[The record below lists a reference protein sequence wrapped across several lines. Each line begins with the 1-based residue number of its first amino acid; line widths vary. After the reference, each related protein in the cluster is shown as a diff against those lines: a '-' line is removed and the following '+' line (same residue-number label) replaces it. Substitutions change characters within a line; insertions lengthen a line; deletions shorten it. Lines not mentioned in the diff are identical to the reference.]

1 MEVLNPIYTAP
12 SMTILKKLQKLQF
25 WIFILHCLMKRNGV
39 GRMSSFL
46 NRDISEWGSWYE
58 PKND

>member
-46 NRDISEWGSWYE
+46 NRDISEWGS
-58 PKND
+58 